1 MPQMGHDMHEG
12 TVVRWLKD
20 EGSAV
25 EVGEPIAEIETDKAI
40 VELES
45 HTSGILKTILVQEGV
60 SVSVGQP
67 IAVLGEEDEL
77 VFRREHEP
85 IQSGS
90 QVFRREDE
98 APQADI
104 DAFHERA
111 ESPFPRPGA
120 GREVPTDGP
129 PLEPARVVRASPV
142 ARLLAEEREID
153 LSQIEGTGPGGRITR
168 DDVLD
173 FEPQSVQEA
182 ALEQEEAQ
190 ADRPAIPLPGERQGP
205 FFGVAEAE
213 TQVTEPP
220 HQEFAESVHTVNQDG
235 AVEAEP
241 QVAEP
246 VHAVHEDMEEEPEA
260 EVVQPVDEVVQVV
273 DEEAEEEPE
282 PEVVQPADEVA
293 QVVVEEA
300 EEEPE
305 PEAEQPADEVA
316 QVVAE
321 EAEEEPEPE
330 VVQPAD
336 EVVQVVDE
344 EAEEEAEPEVVQP
357 VDEVAQVVVEE
368 AEEEPE
374 PEVVQ
379 PADEVIVDEGV
390 DEEPGPEAEQ
400 EAPQEVQKVPLSRM
414 REQIAR
420 VTVRSK
426 QEKPHFYISADV
438 DMVRALELRQQINSE
453 LAGEDI
459 HITVNDLII
468 KACAA
473 ALKRFPRFN
482 AYYGDD
488 GIRMNDEL
496 NIGIAVSTDEG
507 LIVPAVLDCA
517 GRSLGDVAAAAKDLA
532 DRAGAG
538 TLSPQEYA
546 GGTFAISNLGMFD
559 VTSFTA
565 IIQPPQTAVLAVGT
579 ITKRPVVKNDE
590 VTVGQIMTATLS
602 ADHRMVDGADGAR
615 FIGEVKRLLEN
626 PMHLLV

>member
-104 DAFHERA
+104 DAFHEQA

-120 GREVPTDGP
+120 RLEVPTDGP

-205 FFGVAEAE
+205 FFEVAEAE
-213 TQVTEPP
+213 TQVTEPLP
-220 HQEFAESVHTVNQDG
+220 QEFAESVHTVNQDV

-246 VHAVHEDMEEEPEA
+246 VHAVYEHMEQEPEP
-260 EVVQPVDEVVQVV
+260 EVVQPVDEVEQTS
-273 DEEAEEEPE
+273 DEDAEEKPE
-282 PEVVQPADEVA
+282 PEIVQPADEVA
-293 QVVVEEA
+293 QVV
-300 EEEPE
+300 
-305 PEAEQPADEVA
+305 DED
-316 QVVAE
+316 
-321 EAEEEPEPE
+321 AEEEPEPE
-330 VVQPAD
+330 VVL
-336 EVVQVVDE
+336 
-344 EAEEEAEPEVVQP
+344 EAL
-357 VDEVAQVVVEE
+357 
-368 AEEEPE
+368 
-374 PEVVQ
+374 
-379 PADEVIVDEGV
+379 
-390 DEEPGPEAEQ
+390 
-400 EAPQEVQKVPLSRM
+400 QEVQKVPLSRM

-420 VTVRSK
+420 VTARSK

-438 DMVRALELRQQINSE
+438 DMARALELRQQINSE

-473 ALKRFPRFN
+473 ALKKFPKFN

-507 LIVPAVLDCA
+507 LIVPAILDCA

-590 VTVGQIMTATLS
+590 LTVGQIMTATLS

>member
-1 MPQMGHDMHEG
+1 MTVIELNMPQMGHDMHEG

-77 VFRREHEP
+77 VFHREHEP

-104 DAFHERA
+104 DAFQA

-120 GREVPTDGP
+120 RLEVPTDAP
-129 PLEPARVVRASPV
+129 LLEPARVVRASPV

-182 ALEQEEAQ
+182 ALEEEEAQ
-190 ADRPAIPLPGERQGP
+190 ADRPAIPLPGERQDP
-205 FFGVAEAE
+205 FFEVAEAE
-213 TQVTEPP
+213 TQVTEPL
-220 HQEFAESVHTVNQDG
+220 HQEFAESVHTVNQDV

-246 VHAVHEDMEEEPEA
+246 VHAVHEDMEEEPEP
-260 EVVQPVDEVVQVV
+260 EVVQPVDEVEQTSDEDAEEEPEPQVVRPVDEVVQVV
-273 DEEAEEEPE
+273 DE
-282 PEVVQPADEVA
+282 D
-293 QVVVEEA
+293 
-300 EEEPE
+300 
-305 PEAEQPADEVA
+305 
-316 QVVAE
+316 
-321 EAEEEPEPE
+321 AEEEPEPE

-336 EVVQVVDE
+336 EVVQVV
-344 EAEEEAEPEVVQP
+344 AE
-357 VDEVAQVVVEE
+357 D

-379 PADEVIVDEGV
+379 PVEEVVQVVDEGV
-390 DEEPGPEAEQ
+390 DEEPEPEVVQ
-400 EAPQEVQKVPLSRM
+400 EALQEVQKVPLSRM

-438 DMVRALELRQQINSE
+438 DMARALELRQQINSD

-496 NIGIAVSTDEG
+496 NIGIAISTDQG
-507 LIVPAVLDCA
+507 LIVPAILDCA

-590 VTVGQIMTATLS
+590 LTVGQIMTATLS

>member
-1 MPQMGHDMHEG
+1 LTMPQMGHDMHEG

-104 DAFHERA
+104 DAFHEQA

-120 GREVPTDGP
+120 RLEVPTDGP

-205 FFGVAEAE
+205 FFEVAEAE
-213 TQVTEPP
+213 TQVTEPLP
-220 HQEFAESVHTVNQDG
+220 QEFAESVHTVNQDV

-246 VHAVHEDMEEEPEA
+246 VHAVYEHMEQEPEP
-260 EVVQPVDEVVQVV
+260 EVVQPVDEVEQTS
-273 DEEAEEEPE
+273 DEDAEEKPE
-282 PEVVQPADEVA
+282 PEIVQPADEVA
-293 QVVVEEA
+293 QVV
-300 EEEPE
+300 
-305 PEAEQPADEVA
+305 DED
-316 QVVAE
+316 
-321 EAEEEPEPE
+321 AEEEPEPE
-330 VVQPAD
+330 VVL
-336 EVVQVVDE
+336 
-344 EAEEEAEPEVVQP
+344 EAL
-357 VDEVAQVVVEE
+357 
-368 AEEEPE
+368 
-374 PEVVQ
+374 
-379 PADEVIVDEGV
+379 
-390 DEEPGPEAEQ
+390 
-400 EAPQEVQKVPLSRM
+400 QEVQKVPLSRM

-420 VTVRSK
+420 VTARSK

-438 DMVRALELRQQINSE
+438 DMARALELRQQINSE

-473 ALKRFPRFN
+473 ALKKFPKFN

-507 LIVPAVLDCA
+507 LIVPAILDCA

-590 VTVGQIMTATLS
+590 LTVGQIMTATLS

>member
-1 MPQMGHDMHEG
+1 MTMPQMGHDMHEG

-77 VFRREHEP
+77 VFHREHEP

-90 QVFRREDE
+90 EVFRREDE

-104 DAFHERA
+104 DAFHEQA

-120 GREVPTDGP
+120 RLEVPTDGP

-205 FFGVAEAE
+205 FFEVAEAE
-213 TQVTEPP
+213 TQVTEPLP
-220 HQEFAESVHTVNQDG
+220 QEFAESVHTVNQDV

-246 VHAVHEDMEEEPEA
+246 VHAVYEDME
-260 EVVQPVDEVVQVV
+260 Q
-273 DEEAEEEPE
+273 EPE
-282 PEVVQPADEVA
+282 PEVVRPADEV
-293 QVVVEEA
+293 
-300 EEEPE
+300 
-305 PEAEQPADEVA
+305 EQTSDED
-316 QVVAE
+316 
-321 EAEEEPEPE
+321 AEEEPEPE

-344 EAEEEAEPEVVQP
+344 
-357 VDEVAQVVVEE
+357 D

-374 PEVVQ
+374 PEV
-379 PADEVIVDEGV
+379 
-390 DEEPGPEAEQ
+390 EQ
-400 EAPQEVQKVPLSRM
+400 EALQEVQKVPLSRM

-420 VTVRSK
+420 VTARSK

-438 DMVRALELRQQINSE
+438 DMAKVLELRQQLNSD

-507 LIVPAVLDCA
+507 LIVPAILDCA

-590 VTVGQIMTATLS
+590 LTVGQIMTATLS

>member
-104 DAFHERA
+104 DAFHEQA

-120 GREVPTDGP
+120 RLEVPTDGP

-205 FFGVAEAE
+205 FFEVAEAE
-213 TQVTEPP
+213 TQVTEPLP
-220 HQEFAESVHTVNQDG
+220 QEFAESVHTVNQDV

-246 VHAVHEDMEEEPEA
+246 VHAVHEDMEEEPEP
-260 EVVQPVDEVVQVV
+260 EVVQPVDEV
-273 DEEAEEEPE
+273 
-282 PEVVQPADEVA
+282 
-293 QVVVEEA
+293 
-300 EEEPE
+300 
-305 PEAEQPADEVA
+305 EQTSDGD
-316 QVVAE
+316 
-321 EAEEEPEPE
+321 AEEEPEPE

-344 EAEEEAEPEVVQP
+344 
-357 VDEVAQVVVEE
+357 D

-379 PADEVIVDEGV
+379 
-390 DEEPGPEAEQ
+390 EAL
-400 EAPQEVQKVPLSRM
+400 QEVQKVPLSRM

-420 VTVRSK
+420 VTARSK

-438 DMVRALELRQQINSE
+438 DMARALELRQQINSE

-507 LIVPAVLDCA
+507 LIVPAILDCA

-590 VTVGQIMTATLS
+590 LTVGQIMTATLS

>member
-77 VFRREHEP
+77 VFHREHEP

-90 QVFRREDE
+90 EVFRREDE

-104 DAFHERA
+104 DAFHEQA

-120 GREVPTDGP
+120 RLEVPTDGP

-205 FFGVAEAE
+205 FFEVAEAE
-213 TQVTEPP
+213 TQVTEPLP
-220 HQEFAESVHTVNQDG
+220 QEFAESVHTVNQDV

-246 VHAVHEDMEEEPEA
+246 VHAVYEDME
-260 EVVQPVDEVVQVV
+260 Q
-273 DEEAEEEPE
+273 EPE
-282 PEVVQPADEVA
+282 PEVVRPADEV
-293 QVVVEEA
+293 
-300 EEEPE
+300 
-305 PEAEQPADEVA
+305 EQTSDED
-316 QVVAE
+316 
-321 EAEEEPEPE
+321 AEEEPEPE

-344 EAEEEAEPEVVQP
+344 
-357 VDEVAQVVVEE
+357 D

-374 PEVVQ
+374 PEV
-379 PADEVIVDEGV
+379 
-390 DEEPGPEAEQ
+390 EQ
-400 EAPQEVQKVPLSRM
+400 EALQEVQKVPLSRM

-420 VTVRSK
+420 VTARSK

-438 DMVRALELRQQINSE
+438 DMAKVLELRQQLNSD

-507 LIVPAVLDCA
+507 LIVPAILDCA

-590 VTVGQIMTATLS
+590 LTVGQIMTATLS

>member
-205 FFGVAEAE
+205 FFEVAEAE
-213 TQVTEPP
+213 TQVTEPL
-220 HQEFAESVHTVNQDG
+220 HEEFAESVHTVNQDV

-246 VHAVHEDMEEEPEA
+246 VHAVYEDMEQEPEA
-260 EVVQPVDEVVQVV
+260 EVVQPVDEVEQTSDEEPEPEVVQPADDVEQVVDEDAEEEPEPEVVQPVDEVEQVVTEEAEEEPEPEVVQPVDEVEQVVDEEAEEEPEPEAEQPVDEVEQVV

-282 PEVVQPADEVA
+282 PEVVQPI
-293 QVVVEEA
+293 
-300 EEEPE
+300 
-305 PEAEQPADEVA
+305 
-316 QVVAE
+316 
-321 EAEEEPEPE
+321 
-330 VVQPAD
+330 D

-344 EAEEEAEPEVVQP
+344 GV
-357 VDEVAQVVVEE
+357 
-368 AEEEPE
+368 EEPE
-374 PEVVQ
+374 PE
-379 PADEVIVDEGV
+379 I
-390 DEEPGPEAEQ
+390 EQ
-400 EAPQEVQKVPLSRM
+400 EALQEVQKVPLSRM

-438 DMVRALELRQQINSE
+438 DMARALELRRQINSE

-517 GRSLGDVAAAAKDLA
+517 GRSLGDVAAATKDLV

-579 ITKRPVVKNDE
+579 IAKRPVVKNDE

-615 FIGEVKRLLEN
+615 FIGEVKHLLEN

>member
-90 QVFRREDE
+90 EVFRREDE

-104 DAFHERA
+104 DAFHEQA

-120 GREVPTDGP
+120 HLEVPTDGP

-205 FFGVAEAE
+205 FFEVAEAE
-213 TQVTEPP
+213 TQVTEPLP
-220 HQEFAESVHTVNQDG
+220 QEFAESVHTVNQDV
-235 AVEAEP
+235 AVEAES

-246 VHAVHEDMEEEPEA
+246 VHAVHEDMEEEPEP
-260 EVVQPVDEVVQVV
+260 EVVQPVDEVEQTS
-273 DEEAEEEPE
+273 DE
-282 PEVVQPADEVA
+282 D
-293 QVVVEEA
+293 
-300 EEEPE
+300 
-305 PEAEQPADEVA
+305 
-316 QVVAE
+316 
-321 EAEEEPEPE
+321 AEEEPEPE

-344 EAEEEAEPEVVQP
+344 
-357 VDEVAQVVVEE
+357 D

-374 PEVVQ
+374 PEV
-379 PADEVIVDEGV
+379 
-390 DEEPGPEAEQ
+390 EQ
-400 EAPQEVQKVPLSRM
+400 EALQEVQKVPLSRM

-420 VTVRSK
+420 VTARSK

-438 DMVRALELRQQINSE
+438 DMAKVLELRQQINSE
-453 LAGEDI
+453 LVGEDI

-473 ALKRFPRFN
+473 ALKKFPRFN

-507 LIVPAVLDCA
+507 LIVPAILDCA

-590 VTVGQIMTATLS
+590 LTVGQIMTATLS

>member
-104 DAFHERA
+104 DAFHEQA

-120 GREVPTDGP
+120 RLEVPTDGP

-205 FFGVAEAE
+205 FFEVAEAE
-213 TQVTEPP
+213 TQVTEPLP
-220 HQEFAESVHTVNQDG
+220 QEFAESVHTVNQDV

-246 VHAVHEDMEEEPEA
+246 VHAVHEDMEQEPEP
-260 EVVQPVDEVVQVV
+260 EVVQPVDEVEQTS
-273 DEEAEEEPE
+273 DE
-282 PEVVQPADEVA
+282 D
-293 QVVVEEA
+293 
-300 EEEPE
+300 
-305 PEAEQPADEVA
+305 
-316 QVVAE
+316 
-321 EAEEEPEPE
+321 AEEEPEPE

-344 EAEEEAEPEVVQP
+344 
-357 VDEVAQVVVEE
+357 D

-374 PEVVQ
+374 PEV
-379 PADEVIVDEGV
+379 
-390 DEEPGPEAEQ
+390 EQ
-400 EAPQEVQKVPLSRM
+400 EALQEVQKVPLSRM

-420 VTVRSK
+420 VTARSK

-438 DMVRALELRQQINSE
+438 DMARALELRQQINSE

-507 LIVPAVLDCA
+507 LIVPAILDCA

-590 VTVGQIMTATLS
+590 LTVGQIMTATLS

>member
-1 MPQMGHDMHEG
+1 MTMPQMGHDMHEG

-104 DAFHERA
+104 DAFHEQA
-111 ESPFPRPGA
+111 ESPFPRPGS
-120 GREVPTDGP
+120 RLEVPTDGP

-205 FFGVAEAE
+205 FFEVAEAE
-213 TQVTEPP
+213 TQVTEPLP
-220 HQEFAESVHTVNQDG
+220 QEFAESVHTVNQDV

-246 VHAVHEDMEEEPEA
+246 VHAVYEHMEQEPEP
-260 EVVQPVDEVVQVV
+260 EVVQPVDEVEQTS
-273 DEEAEEEPE
+273 DEDAEEKPE
-282 PEVVQPADEVA
+282 PEIVQPADEVA
-293 QVVVEEA
+293 QVV
-300 EEEPE
+300 
-305 PEAEQPADEVA
+305 DED
-316 QVVAE
+316 
-321 EAEEEPEPE
+321 AEEEPEPE
-330 VVQPAD
+330 VVL
-336 EVVQVVDE
+336 
-344 EAEEEAEPEVVQP
+344 EAL
-357 VDEVAQVVVEE
+357 
-368 AEEEPE
+368 
-374 PEVVQ
+374 
-379 PADEVIVDEGV
+379 
-390 DEEPGPEAEQ
+390 
-400 EAPQEVQKVPLSRM
+400 QEVQKVPLSRM

-420 VTVRSK
+420 VTARSK

-438 DMVRALELRQQINSE
+438 DMARALELRQQINSE

-473 ALKRFPRFN
+473 ALKKFPKFN

-507 LIVPAVLDCA
+507 LIVPAILDCA

-590 VTVGQIMTATLS
+590 LTVGQIMTATLS

>member
-77 VFRREHEP
+77 VFHREHEP

-90 QVFRREDE
+90 EVFRREDE

-104 DAFHERA
+104 DAFHEQA

-120 GREVPTDGP
+120 RLEVPTDGP

-205 FFGVAEAE
+205 FFEVAEAE
-213 TQVTEPP
+213 TQVTEPLP
-220 HQEFAESVHTVNQDG
+220 QEFAESVHTVNQDV

-246 VHAVHEDMEEEPEA
+246 VHAVYEDMEQEPEP
-260 EVVQPVDEVVQVV
+260 EVVQPVDEVEQTS
-273 DEEAEEEPE
+273 DE
-282 PEVVQPADEVA
+282 D
-293 QVVVEEA
+293 
-300 EEEPE
+300 
-305 PEAEQPADEVA
+305 
-316 QVVAE
+316 
-321 EAEEEPEPE
+321 AEEEPEPE

-344 EAEEEAEPEVVQP
+344 
-357 VDEVAQVVVEE
+357 D

-379 PADEVIVDEGV
+379 
-390 DEEPGPEAEQ
+390 EAL
-400 EAPQEVQKVPLSRM
+400 QEVQKVPLSRM

-420 VTVRSK
+420 VTARSK

-438 DMVRALELRQQINSE
+438 DMARALELRQQINSE

-473 ALKRFPRFN
+473 ALKKFPRFN

-507 LIVPAVLDCA
+507 LIVPAILDCA

-590 VTVGQIMTATLS
+590 LTVGQIMTATLS

>member
-1 MPQMGHDMHEG
+1 MTMPQMGHDMHEG

-104 DAFHERA
+104 DAFHEQA

-120 GREVPTDGP
+120 RLEVPTDGP

-205 FFGVAEAE
+205 FFEVAEAE
-213 TQVTEPP
+213 TQVTEPLP
-220 HQEFAESVHTVNQDG
+220 QEFAESVHTVNQDV

-246 VHAVHEDMEEEPEA
+246 VHAVHEDMEQEPEP
-260 EVVQPVDEVVQVV
+260 EGVQPVDEVEQTS
-273 DEEAEEEPE
+273 DE
-282 PEVVQPADEVA
+282 D
-293 QVVVEEA
+293 
-300 EEEPE
+300 
-305 PEAEQPADEVA
+305 
-316 QVVAE
+316 
-321 EAEEEPEPE
+321 AEEEPEPE

-344 EAEEEAEPEVVQP
+344 DA
-357 VDEVAQVVVEE
+357 D
-368 AEEEPE
+368 EEPE

-379 PADEVIVDEGV
+379 
-390 DEEPGPEAEQ
+390 EAL
-400 EAPQEVQKVPLSRM
+400 QEVQKVPLSRM

-420 VTVRSK
+420 VTARSK

-438 DMVRALELRQQINSE
+438 DMARALELRQQINSE

-507 LIVPAVLDCA
+507 LIVPAILDCA

-590 VTVGQIMTATLS
+590 LTVGQIMTATLS

>member
-77 VFRREHEP
+77 VFHREHEP

-90 QVFRREDE
+90 EVFRREDE

-104 DAFHERA
+104 DAFHEQA
-111 ESPFPRPGA
+111 DSPFPRPGA
-120 GREVPTDGP
+120 RLEVPTDGP

-205 FFGVAEAE
+205 FFEVAEAE
-213 TQVTEPP
+213 TQVTEPLP
-220 HQEFAESVHTVNQDG
+220 QEFAESVHTVNQDV

-246 VHAVHEDMEEEPEA
+246 VHAVYEDMEQEPEP
-260 EVVQPVDEVVQVV
+260 EVVQPVDDVEQTS
-273 DEEAEEEPE
+273 DEDAEEEPE
-282 PEVVQPADEVA
+282 PEVVQPAAEVV
-293 QVVVEEA
+293 QVV
-300 EEEPE
+300 
-305 PEAEQPADEVA
+305 DEGVD
-316 QVVAE
+316 
-321 EAEEEPEPE
+321 EEPEPE
-330 VVQPAD
+330 VVQ
-336 EVVQVVDE
+336 
-344 EAEEEAEPEVVQP
+344 EAL
-357 VDEVAQVVVEE
+357 
-368 AEEEPE
+368 
-374 PEVVQ
+374 
-379 PADEVIVDEGV
+379 
-390 DEEPGPEAEQ
+390 
-400 EAPQEVQKVPLSRM
+400 QEVQKVPLSRM
-414 REQIAR
+414 RDQIAR
-420 VTVRSK
+420 VTARSK

-438 DMVRALELRQQINSE
+438 DMARALELRQQINSE

-473 ALKRFPRFN
+473 ALKKFPRFN

-507 LIVPAVLDCA
+507 LIVPAILDCA

-590 VTVGQIMTATLS
+590 LTVGQIMTATLS

>member
-1 MPQMGHDMHEG
+1 MTMPQMGHDMHEG

-104 DAFHERA
+104 DAFHEQA

-120 GREVPTDGP
+120 RLAVPTDGP

-205 FFGVAEAE
+205 FFEVAEAE
-213 TQVTEPP
+213 TQVTEPLP
-220 HQEFAESVHTVNQDG
+220 QEFAESVHTVNQDV

-246 VHAVHEDMEEEPEA
+246 VHAVHEDMEQEPEP
-260 EVVQPVDEVVQVV
+260 EVVQPVDEVEQTSDEDADEDAEPEVVQPAAEVVQVV
-273 DEEAEEEPE
+273 DEDAEEEPE
-282 PEVVQPADEVA
+282 PEVVQ
-293 QVVVEEA
+293 EA
-300 EEEPE
+300 L
-305 PEAEQPADEVA
+305 
-316 QVVAE
+316 
-321 EAEEEPEPE
+321 
-330 VVQPAD
+330 
-336 EVVQVVDE
+336 
-344 EAEEEAEPEVVQP
+344 
-357 VDEVAQVVVEE
+357 
-368 AEEEPE
+368 
-374 PEVVQ
+374 
-379 PADEVIVDEGV
+379 
-390 DEEPGPEAEQ
+390 
-400 EAPQEVQKVPLSRM
+400 QEVPKVPLSRM

-420 VTVRSK
+420 VTARSK

-438 DMVRALELRQQINSE
+438 DMARALELRQQINSE

-507 LIVPAVLDCA
+507 LIVPAILDCA

-590 VTVGQIMTATLS
+590 LTVGQIMTATLS

>member
-1 MPQMGHDMHEG
+1 MTMPQMGHDMHEG

-104 DAFHERA
+104 DAFHEQA

-120 GREVPTDGP
+120 RLEVPTDGP

-205 FFGVAEAE
+205 FFEVAEAE
-213 TQVTEPP
+213 TQVTEPLP
-220 HQEFAESVHTVNQDG
+220 QEFAESVHTVNQDV

-246 VHAVHEDMEEEPEA
+246 VHAVYEHMEQEPEP
-260 EVVQPVDEVVQVV
+260 EVVQPVDEVEQTS
-273 DEEAEEEPE
+273 DEDAEEKPE
-282 PEVVQPADEVA
+282 PEIVQPADEVA
-293 QVVVEEA
+293 QVV
-300 EEEPE
+300 
-305 PEAEQPADEVA
+305 DED
-316 QVVAE
+316 
-321 EAEEEPEPE
+321 AEEEPEPE
-330 VVQPAD
+330 VVL
-336 EVVQVVDE
+336 
-344 EAEEEAEPEVVQP
+344 EAL
-357 VDEVAQVVVEE
+357 
-368 AEEEPE
+368 
-374 PEVVQ
+374 
-379 PADEVIVDEGV
+379 
-390 DEEPGPEAEQ
+390 
-400 EAPQEVQKVPLSRM
+400 QEVQKVPLSRM

-420 VTVRSK
+420 VTARSK

-438 DMVRALELRQQINSE
+438 DMARALELRQQINSE

-473 ALKRFPRFN
+473 ALKKFPKFN

-507 LIVPAVLDCA
+507 LIVPAILDCA

-590 VTVGQIMTATLS
+590 LTVGQIMTATLS

>member
-77 VFRREHEP
+77 VFHREHEP

-90 QVFRREDE
+90 EVFRREDE

-104 DAFHERA
+104 DAFHEQA

-120 GREVPTDGP
+120 RLEVPPDGP

-205 FFGVAEAE
+205 FFEVAEAE
-213 TQVTEPP
+213 TQVTEPLP
-220 HQEFAESVHTVNQDG
+220 QEFAESVHTVNQDV

-246 VHAVHEDMEEEPEA
+246 VHAVYEDME
-260 EVVQPVDEVVQVV
+260 Q
-273 DEEAEEEPE
+273 EPE
-282 PEVVQPADEVA
+282 PEVVRPADEV
-293 QVVVEEA
+293 
-300 EEEPE
+300 
-305 PEAEQPADEVA
+305 EQTSDED
-316 QVVAE
+316 
-321 EAEEEPEPE
+321 AEEEPEPE

-344 EAEEEAEPEVVQP
+344 
-357 VDEVAQVVVEE
+357 D

-374 PEVVQ
+374 PEV
-379 PADEVIVDEGV
+379 
-390 DEEPGPEAEQ
+390 EQ
-400 EAPQEVQKVPLSRM
+400 EALQEVQKVPLSRM

-420 VTVRSK
+420 VTARSK

-438 DMVRALELRQQINSE
+438 DMAKVLELRQQLNSD

-473 ALKRFPRFN
+473 ALKKFPRFN

-507 LIVPAVLDCA
+507 LIVPAILDCA

-590 VTVGQIMTATLS
+590 LTVGQIMTATLS

>member
-1 MPQMGHDMHEG
+1 MHEG

-104 DAFHERA
+104 DAFHEQA

-120 GREVPTDGP
+120 RLEVPTDGP

-205 FFGVAEAE
+205 FFEVAEAE
-213 TQVTEPP
+213 TQVTEPLP
-220 HQEFAESVHTVNQDG
+220 QEFAESVHTVNQDV

-246 VHAVHEDMEEEPEA
+246 VHAVYEDMEQEPEPEVVQPVDEVEQTSDEEAEEEPEPEVVHPVD
-260 EVVQPVDEVVQVV
+260 EVVQVVDEETEEEPEPEVVHPVDEVVQVV
-273 DEEAEEEPE
+273 DEEAEEEPK
-282 PEVVQPADEVA
+282 
-293 QVVVEEA
+293 
-300 EEEPE
+300 
-305 PEAEQPADEVA
+305 PEAV
-316 QVVAE
+316 
-321 EAEEEPEPE
+321 
-330 VVQPAD
+330 
-336 EVVQVVDE
+336 
-344 EAEEEAEPEVVQP
+344 
-357 VDEVAQVVVEE
+357 
-368 AEEEPE
+368 
-374 PEVVQ
+374 
-379 PADEVIVDEGV
+379 
-390 DEEPGPEAEQ
+390 Q
-400 EAPQEVQKVPLSRM
+400 EALQQEVREVPLSRM

-426 QEKPHFYISADV
+426 QEKPHFYISAEV
-438 DMVRALELRQQINSE
+438 DMAKALELRQQINSE

>member
-77 VFRREHEP
+77 VFHREHEP
-85 IQSGS
+85 MQSGS

-104 DAFHERA
+104 DAFHEQA

-120 GREVPTDGP
+120 RLEVPTDGP

-205 FFGVAEAE
+205 FFEVAEAE
-213 TQVTEPP
+213 TQVTEPLP
-220 HQEFAESVHTVNQDG
+220 QEFAESVHTVNQDV

-246 VHAVHEDMEEEPEA
+246 VHAVYEDMEQEPEP
-260 EVVQPVDEVVQVV
+260 EVVQPVDEVEQTS
-273 DEEAEEEPE
+273 DEDAEEK
-282 PEVVQPADEVA
+282 
-293 QVVVEEA
+293 
-300 EEEPE
+300 
-305 PEAEQPADEVA
+305 
-316 QVVAE
+316 
-321 EAEEEPEPE
+321 PEPE

-344 EAEEEAEPEVVQP
+344 
-357 VDEVAQVVVEE
+357 D

-379 PADEVIVDEGV
+379 
-390 DEEPGPEAEQ
+390 EAL
-400 EAPQEVQKVPLSRM
+400 QEVPKVPLSRM

-420 VTVRSK
+420 VTARSK

-438 DMVRALELRQQINSE
+438 DMARALELRQQINSE

-507 LIVPAVLDCA
+507 LIVPAILDCA

-590 VTVGQIMTATLS
+590 LTVGQIMTATLS

>member
-1 MPQMGHDMHEG
+1 MHEG

-77 VFRREHEP
+77 VFRREDEP
-85 IQSGS
+85 IQADS
-90 QVFRREDE
+90 QVFRVEDE
-98 APQADI
+98 AARSDI
-104 DAFHERA
+104 DAFRDQA
-111 ESPFPRPGA
+111 KSPFPGPVPGL
-120 GREVPTDGP
+120 EVPTDGP

-205 FFGVAEAE
+205 FFEVAEAE
-213 TQVTEPP
+213 TQVTEPLP
-220 HQEFAESVHTVNQDG
+220 QEFAESVHTVNQDV

-246 VHAVHEDMEEEPEA
+246 VHAVYEDMEQEPEPEVVQPVDEVEQTSDEEAEEEPEPEVVHPVD
-260 EVVQPVDEVVQVV
+260 EVVQVVDEETEEEPEPEVVHPVDEVVQVV
-273 DEEAEEEPE
+273 DEEAEEEPK
-282 PEVVQPADEVA
+282 
-293 QVVVEEA
+293 
-300 EEEPE
+300 
-305 PEAEQPADEVA
+305 PEAV
-316 QVVAE
+316 
-321 EAEEEPEPE
+321 
-330 VVQPAD
+330 
-336 EVVQVVDE
+336 
-344 EAEEEAEPEVVQP
+344 
-357 VDEVAQVVVEE
+357 
-368 AEEEPE
+368 
-374 PEVVQ
+374 
-379 PADEVIVDEGV
+379 
-390 DEEPGPEAEQ
+390 Q
-400 EAPQEVQKVPLSRM
+400 EALQQEVREVPLSRM

-426 QEKPHFYISADV
+426 QEKPHFYISAEV
-438 DMVRALELRQQINSE
+438 DMAKALELRQQINSE

>member
-1 MPQMGHDMHEG
+1 
-12 TVVRWLKD
+12 
-20 EGSAV
+20 
-25 EVGEPIAEIETDKAI
+25 
-40 VELES
+40 
-45 HTSGILKTILVQEGV
+45 
-60 SVSVGQP
+60 
-67 IAVLGEEDEL
+67 
-77 VFRREHEP
+77 
-85 IQSGS
+85 
-90 QVFRREDE
+90 
-98 APQADI
+98 
-104 DAFHERA
+104 
-111 ESPFPRPGA
+111 
-120 GREVPTDGP
+120 
-129 PLEPARVVRASPV
+129 V

-205 FFGVAEAE
+205 FFEVAEAE
-213 TQVTEPP
+213 TQVTEPLP
-220 HQEFAESVHTVNQDG
+220 QEFAESVHTVNQDV

-246 VHAVHEDMEEEPEA
+246 VHAVYEDMEQEPEP
-260 EVVQPVDEVVQVV
+260 EVVQPVDEVEQTS

-282 PEVVQPADEVA
+282 PEVVQPVDEVE
-293 QVVVEEA
+293 QVVT
-300 EEEPE
+300 
-305 PEAEQPADEVA
+305 
-316 QVVAE
+316 E

-330 VVQPAD
+330 VVQPVD
-336 EVVQVVDE
+336 EVIQVVDE
-344 EAEEEAEPEVVQP
+344 GV
-357 VDEVAQVVVEE
+357 
-368 AEEEPE
+368 EEEPE
-374 PEVVQ
+374 PE
-379 PADEVIVDEGV
+379 
-390 DEEPGPEAEQ
+390 AEQ
-400 EAPQEVQKVPLSRM
+400 EALQEVQKVPLSRM

-426 QEKPHFYISADV
+426 QEKPHFYISAEV
-438 DMVRALELRQQINSE
+438 DMAKALELRQQINSE

>member
-104 DAFHERA
+104 DSFHEQA

-120 GREVPTDGP
+120 RLEVPTDGP
-129 PLEPARVVRASPV
+129 LLEPARVVRASPV

-205 FFGVAEAE
+205 FFEVAEAE
-213 TQVTEPP
+213 TQVTEPLP
-220 HQEFAESVHTVNQDG
+220 QEFAESVHTVNQDV

-246 VHAVHEDMEEEPEA
+246 VHAVYEHMEQEPEP
-260 EVVQPVDEVVQVV
+260 EVVQPVDEVEQTS
-273 DEEAEEEPE
+273 DEDAEEKPE

-293 QVVVEEA
+293 QVV
-300 EEEPE
+300 
-305 PEAEQPADEVA
+305 DED
-316 QVVAE
+316 
-321 EAEEEPEPE
+321 AEEEPEPE
-330 VVQPAD
+330 VVL
-336 EVVQVVDE
+336 
-344 EAEEEAEPEVVQP
+344 EAL
-357 VDEVAQVVVEE
+357 
-368 AEEEPE
+368 
-374 PEVVQ
+374 
-379 PADEVIVDEGV
+379 
-390 DEEPGPEAEQ
+390 
-400 EAPQEVQKVPLSRM
+400 QEVQKVPLSRM

-420 VTVRSK
+420 VTARSK

-438 DMVRALELRQQINSE
+438 DMARALELRQQINSE

-473 ALKRFPRFN
+473 ALKKFPRFN

-507 LIVPAVLDCA
+507 LIVPAILDCA

-590 VTVGQIMTATLS
+590 LTVGQIMTATLS

>member
-77 VFRREHEP
+77 VFHREHEP

-90 QVFRREDE
+90 EVFRREDE

-104 DAFHERA
+104 DAFHEQA

-120 GREVPTDGP
+120 RLEVPTDGP

-205 FFGVAEAE
+205 FFEVAEAE
-213 TQVTEPP
+213 TQVTEPLP
-220 HQEFAESVHTVNQDG
+220 QEFAESVHTVNQDV

-246 VHAVHEDMEEEPEA
+246 VHAVYEDME
-260 EVVQPVDEVVQVV
+260 Q
-273 DEEAEEEPE
+273 EPE
-282 PEVVQPADEVA
+282 PEVVRPADEV
-293 QVVVEEA
+293 
-300 EEEPE
+300 
-305 PEAEQPADEVA
+305 EQTSDED
-316 QVVAE
+316 
-321 EAEEEPEPE
+321 AEEEPEPE

-344 EAEEEAEPEVVQP
+344 
-357 VDEVAQVVVEE
+357 D

-374 PEVVQ
+374 PEV
-379 PADEVIVDEGV
+379 
-390 DEEPGPEAEQ
+390 EQ
-400 EAPQEVQKVPLSRM
+400 EALQEVQKVPLSRM

-420 VTVRSK
+420 VTARSK

-438 DMVRALELRQQINSE
+438 DMARALELRQQINSE

-473 ALKRFPRFN
+473 ALKKFPRFN
-482 AYYGDD
+482 AYYGHD

-507 LIVPAVLDCA
+507 LIVPAILDCA

-590 VTVGQIMTATLS
+590 LTVGQIMTATLS

>member
-1 MPQMGHDMHEG
+1 MPQMGQDMHEG

-205 FFGVAEAE
+205 FFEVAEAE
-213 TQVTEPP
+213 TQVTEPL
-220 HQEFAESVHTVNQDG
+220 HEELAESVHTVNEDV

-246 VHAVHEDMEEEPEA
+246 VHAVHEDMEEEPEP
-260 EVVQPVDEVVQVV
+260 EVVQPVDEVEQVV
-273 DEEAEEEPE
+273 TEEAEEEPE
-282 PEVVQPADEVA
+282 PEVV
-293 QVVVEEA
+293 
-300 EEEPE
+300 
-305 PEAEQPADEVA
+305 QPADEVA

-330 VVQPAD
+330 VVQPVN
-336 EVVQVVDE
+336 EVEQTSD
-344 EAEEEAEPEVVQP
+344 
-357 VDEVAQVVVEE
+357 EE

-379 PADEVIVDEGV
+379 PADEVAQVVAEEAEEEPEPEVVQPVNEVIQVVDEGV
-390 DEEPGPEAEQ
+390 EEEPEPEAEQ
-400 EAPQEVQKVPLSRM
+400 EALQEVQKVPLSRM

-438 DMVRALELRQQINSE
+438 DMARALELRQQINSE

>member
-77 VFRREHEP
+77 VFHREHEP

-90 QVFRREDE
+90 EVFRREDE

-104 DAFHERA
+104 DAFHEQA

-120 GREVPTDGP
+120 RLEVPTDGP

-205 FFGVAEAE
+205 FFEVAEAE
-213 TQVTEPP
+213 TQVTEPLP
-220 HQEFAESVHTVNQDG
+220 QEFAESVHTVNQDV

-246 VHAVHEDMEEEPEA
+246 VHAVYEDMEQEPEP
-260 EVVQPVDEVVQVV
+260 EVVQPVDEVEQTS
-273 DEEAEEEPE
+273 DEDAEEEPE

-293 QVVVEEA
+293 QVV
-300 EEEPE
+300 
-305 PEAEQPADEVA
+305 DED
-316 QVVAE
+316 
-321 EAEEEPEPE
+321 AEEEPEPE
-330 VVQPAD
+330 VVQ
-336 EVVQVVDE
+336 
-344 EAEEEAEPEVVQP
+344 EAL
-357 VDEVAQVVVEE
+357 
-368 AEEEPE
+368 
-374 PEVVQ
+374 
-379 PADEVIVDEGV
+379 
-390 DEEPGPEAEQ
+390 
-400 EAPQEVQKVPLSRM
+400 QEVQKVPLSRM

-420 VTVRSK
+420 VTARSK

-438 DMVRALELRQQINSE
+438 DMARALELRQQINSE

-473 ALKRFPRFN
+473 ALKKFPRFN

-507 LIVPAVLDCA
+507 LIVPAILDCA

-590 VTVGQIMTATLS
+590 LTVGQIMTATLS

>member
-1 MPQMGHDMHEG
+1 MTMPQMGHDMHEG

-77 VFRREHEP
+77 VFHREHEP
-85 IQSGS
+85 MQSGS

-104 DAFHERA
+104 DAFHEQA

-120 GREVPTDGP
+120 RLEVPTDGP

-205 FFGVAEAE
+205 FFEVAEAE
-213 TQVTEPP
+213 TQVTEPLP
-220 HQEFAESVHTVNQDG
+220 QEFAESVHTVNQDV

-246 VHAVHEDMEEEPEA
+246 VHAVHEDMEQEPEP
-260 EVVQPVDEVVQVV
+260 EVVQPVDEVEQTS
-273 DEEAEEEPE
+273 DEDAEEEPE
-282 PEVVQPADEVA
+282 PEVVQPAA
-293 QVVVEEA
+293 
-300 EEEPE
+300 
-305 PEAEQPADEVA
+305 
-316 QVVAE
+316 
-321 EAEEEPEPE
+321 
-330 VVQPAD
+330 

-344 EAEEEAEPEVVQP
+344 GVK
-357 VDEVAQVVVEE
+357 
-368 AEEEPE
+368 EEPE
-374 PEVVQ
+374 PEV
-379 PADEVIVDEGV
+379 
-390 DEEPGPEAEQ
+390 EQ
-400 EAPQEVQKVPLSRM
+400 EALQEVQKVPLSRM

-420 VTVRSK
+420 VTARSK

-438 DMVRALELRQQINSE
+438 DMARALELRQQINSE

-507 LIVPAVLDCA
+507 LIVPAILDCA

-590 VTVGQIMTATLS
+590 LTVGQIMTATLS

>member
-77 VFRREHEP
+77 VFHREHEP
-85 IQSGS
+85 MQSGS

-104 DAFHERA
+104 DAFHEQA

-120 GREVPTDGP
+120 RLEVPTDGP

-205 FFGVAEAE
+205 FFEVAEAE
-213 TQVTEPP
+213 TQVTEPLP
-220 HQEFAESVHTVNQDG
+220 QEFAESVHTVNQDV

-246 VHAVHEDMEEEPEA
+246 VHAVYEDEDMEQEPEP
-260 EVVQPVDEVVQVV
+260 EVVQPVDEVEQTS
-273 DEEAEEEPE
+273 DE
-282 PEVVQPADEVA
+282 D
-293 QVVVEEA
+293 
-300 EEEPE
+300 
-305 PEAEQPADEVA
+305 
-316 QVVAE
+316 
-321 EAEEEPEPE
+321 AEEEPEPE

-344 EAEEEAEPEVVQP
+344 
-357 VDEVAQVVVEE
+357 D

-379 PADEVIVDEGV
+379 
-390 DEEPGPEAEQ
+390 EAL
-400 EAPQEVQKVPLSRM
+400 QEVPKVPLSRM

-420 VTVRSK
+420 VTARSK

-438 DMVRALELRQQINSE
+438 DMARALELRQQINSE

-507 LIVPAVLDCA
+507 LIVPAILDCA

-590 VTVGQIMTATLS
+590 LTVGQIMTATLS

>member
-1 MPQMGHDMHEG
+1 
-12 TVVRWLKD
+12 
-20 EGSAV
+20 
-25 EVGEPIAEIETDKAI
+25 
-40 VELES
+40 
-45 HTSGILKTILVQEGV
+45 
-60 SVSVGQP
+60 
-67 IAVLGEEDEL
+67 
-77 VFRREHEP
+77 
-85 IQSGS
+85 
-90 QVFRREDE
+90 
-98 APQADI
+98 
-104 DAFHERA
+104 
-111 ESPFPRPGA
+111 
-120 GREVPTDGP
+120 
-129 PLEPARVVRASPV
+129 
-142 ARLLAEEREID
+142 
-153 LSQIEGTGPGGRITR
+153 
-168 DDVLD
+168 
-173 FEPQSVQEA
+173 
-182 ALEQEEAQ
+182 
-190 ADRPAIPLPGERQGP
+190 
-205 FFGVAEAE
+205 
-213 TQVTEPP
+213 
-220 HQEFAESVHTVNQDG
+220 
-235 AVEAEP
+235 
-241 QVAEP
+241 
-246 VHAVHEDMEEEPEA
+246 
-260 EVVQPVDEVVQVV
+260 
-273 DEEAEEEPE
+273 
-282 PEVVQPADEVA
+282 
-293 QVVVEEA
+293 
-300 EEEPE
+300 
-305 PEAEQPADEVA
+305 
-316 QVVAE
+316 
-321 EAEEEPEPE
+321 
-330 VVQPAD
+330 
-336 EVVQVVDE
+336 
-344 EAEEEAEPEVVQP
+344 
-357 VDEVAQVVVEE
+357 
-368 AEEEPE
+368 
-374 PEVVQ
+374 
-379 PADEVIVDEGV
+379 
-390 DEEPGPEAEQ
+390 
-400 EAPQEVQKVPLSRM
+400 M

-426 QEKPHFYISADV
+426 QEKPHFYISTDV
-438 DMVRALELRQQINSE
+438 DMAKALELRQQINSE

>member
-1 MPQMGHDMHEG
+1 MTMPQMGHDMHEG

-104 DAFHERA
+104 DAFHEQA

-120 GREVPTDGP
+120 RLEVPTDGP

-205 FFGVAEAE
+205 FFEVAEAE
-213 TQVTEPP
+213 TQVTEPLP
-220 HQEFAESVHTVNQDG
+220 QEFAESVHTVNQDV

-246 VHAVHEDMEEEPEA
+246 VHAVYEDM
-260 EVVQPVDEVVQVV
+260 
-273 DEEAEEEPE
+273 EEEPE
-282 PEVVQPADEVA
+282 PEVVQPVDEVE
-293 QVVVEEA
+293 QTSDEDA
-300 EEEPE
+300 EEK
-305 PEAEQPADEVA
+305 
-316 QVVAE
+316 
-321 EAEEEPEPE
+321 PEPE

-344 EAEEEAEPEVVQP
+344 
-357 VDEVAQVVVEE
+357 D

-374 PEVVQ
+374 PEV
-379 PADEVIVDEGV
+379 
-390 DEEPGPEAEQ
+390 EQ
-400 EAPQEVQKVPLSRM
+400 EALQEVQKVPLSRM

-420 VTVRSK
+420 VTARSK

-438 DMVRALELRQQINSE
+438 DMAKVLELRQQINSE

-507 LIVPAVLDCA
+507 LIVPAILDCA

-590 VTVGQIMTATLS
+590 LTVGQIMTATLS

>member
-1 MPQMGHDMHEG
+1 MTMPQMGHDMHEG

-104 DAFHERA
+104 DAFHEQA

-120 GREVPTDGP
+120 RLEVPTDGP

-205 FFGVAEAE
+205 FFEVAEAE
-213 TQVTEPP
+213 TQVTEPLP
-220 HQEFAESVHTVNQDG
+220 QEFAESVHTVNQDV

-246 VHAVHEDMEEEPEA
+246 VHAVHEDMEQEPEP
-260 EVVQPVDEVVQVV
+260 EVVQPVDEVEQTS
-273 DEEAEEEPE
+273 DEDAEEEPE
-282 PEVVQPADEVA
+282 PEVVQPAAEVV
-293 QVVVEEA
+293 QVV
-300 EEEPE
+300 
-305 PEAEQPADEVA
+305 DED
-316 QVVAE
+316 
-321 EAEEEPEPE
+321 AEEEPEPE
-330 VVQPAD
+330 V
-336 EVVQVVDE
+336 
-344 EAEEEAEPEVVQP
+344 
-357 VDEVAQVVVEE
+357 
-368 AEEEPE
+368 
-374 PEVVQ
+374 
-379 PADEVIVDEGV
+379 
-390 DEEPGPEAEQ
+390 EQ
-400 EAPQEVQKVPLSRM
+400 EALQEVQKVPLSRM

-420 VTVRSK
+420 VTARSK

-438 DMVRALELRQQINSE
+438 DMARALELRQQINSE

-507 LIVPAVLDCA
+507 LIVPAILDCA

-590 VTVGQIMTATLS
+590 LTVGQIMTATLS